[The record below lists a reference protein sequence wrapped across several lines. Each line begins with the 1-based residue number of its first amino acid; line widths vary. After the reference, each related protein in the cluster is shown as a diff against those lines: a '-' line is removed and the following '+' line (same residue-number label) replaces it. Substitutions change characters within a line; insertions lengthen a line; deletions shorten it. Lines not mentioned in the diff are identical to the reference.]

1 MTSDTTPN
9 TMMRPDPSTPD
20 RPSEPAGLI
29 LARADHVI
37 VEKQNLNWLSRR
49 FAFQHHLLEFHAARG
64 GEALGL
70 ELSPLSR
77 LPKWQRWPIMF
88 RRALL
93 EADPEARKRIKAS
106 LGFRLFRR
114 PPIEV
119 VLQPI
124 QALDSNEIDEQ
135 AYQAWIAHY
144 DELGPADRLLLSHAA
159 AALPEILVIIRFD
172 AASLPCLG
180 PAVEQLA
187 AQIHPAWRARLLLAP
202 DTDNGDIDPATIETV
217 RHAVAAE
224 RRVEIA
230 TTELAPD
237 DLQPGTWLVLADPS
251 VVLRPETLATF
262 ADLAARDPALRLIYA
277 DEDRIDP
284 DGTRREPSFKPRF
297 SPEFNRRLDY
307 LGPCIALHADLLRD
321 NPPGATPIAAWAAA
335 TAARLAPAQVARVA
349 RVLFHVAP
357 VAPFAHGAPA
367 TPHRAPNPQATPSV
381 AIIIPTRNL
390 AAFLRACIDSI
401 RTKSRYPA
409 DQIHI
414 IVVDNGSDDADTLA
428 YLDRL
433 RAEPWAS
440 VIPDPRPFNYA
451 ALNNVAADAA
461 TADILV
467 FLNNDT
473 EVDDPDWLAQM
484 AGWAAQPGIGVVG
497 PKLLYPDRS
506 IQHGGVVLGIGGV
519 AGHSFIGLGADTPGY
534 MGLADITREA
544 SALTGACIAV
554 RRSVF
559 EEIGGFDERLDVAFN
574 DTALCC
580 EAVRLG
586 YRNLYLGET
595 SVIHHE
601 SKSRGFDD
609 TPEKLARFRAECLMV
624 RARYRD
630 LFDEDPYY
638 SPNLGLERQYQPA
651 VPRLARTWRRHRRA
665 FDPNPRILILSDVH
679 AVGHGVPVVIKQH
692 AEYLAALGWAIF
704 VGGPMQRNEIAYV
717 GCHRVYLEGKLEAQ
731 SFAYEADV
739 DAIIAHTIPY
749 FSMYRTMGGFPRRVI
764 FDHGEPPP
772 AWFPDDR
779 LDRENI
785 DAEKQFAYRLAD
797 LVLTNTTTVKE
808 EIGYG
813 EAEVAGL
820 GNSHLALWNPALA
833 LRRDQIRAELGLAD
847 HFVVLNVCRFHKAE
861 RHYKG
866 IADYVALKA
875 RLAATD
881 PARAARIAIVLC
893 GKGKDEDIAEMT
905 AQGLTVMANVTDQ
918 ALIDLYA
925 AADLY
930 VNFSKWEGFNLG
942 IAQALAMGLPVV
954 ASDIHAHRQFPIQTT
969 DDEANRARL
978 VLEAASMQPG
988 ERRAVVMDWQP
999 LLDWLRR
1006 RLITLCER
1014 ADEPLSHRERGVGA
1028 YLKLPPT

>member
-1 MTSDTTPN
+1 MSETP
-9 TMMRPDPSTPD
+9 TRPAPTPVT
-20 RPSEPAGLI
+20 PAPTEEI
-29 LARADHVI
+29 DAHDIDVRRLARADAFV

-49 FAFQHHLLEFHAARG
+49 FAFQHHLTEFHAARG
-64 GEALGL
+64 GDALGL

-114 PPIEV
+114 PPVEV

-144 DELGPADRLLLSHAA
+144 DALDPADRILLAHAA
-159 AALPEILVIIRFD
+159 PRLPAIHVVIRFD
-172 AASLPCLG
+172 AATLPRLG
-180 PAVEQLA
+180 AIVDQLA

-202 DTDNGDIDPATIETV
+202 DIALDQADQV
-217 RHAVAAE
+217 RHAVTPE

-230 TTELAPD
+230 TGELTADDIQPD
-237 DLQPGTWLVLADPS
+237 SWLVLADPA
-251 VVLRPETLATF
+251 VVLRPETLAVF
-262 ADLAARDPALRLIYA
+262 ADRAARDPTLRLIYA
-277 DEDRIDP
+277 DEDRLDV
-284 DGTRREPSFKPRF
+284 DGTRCLPSFKPRF
-297 SPEFNRRLDY
+297 SPELNRRLDY

-321 NPPGATPIAAWAAA
+321 HLPGASSIAPWAAK
-335 TAARLAPAQVARVA
+335 TADTLAPANVARIA
-349 RVLFHVAP
+349 RILFHVTS
-357 VAPFAHGAPA
+357 GTPA
-367 TPHRAPNPQATPSV
+367 RPHRAPVPQATPSV
-381 AIIIPTRNL
+381 AILIPTRNL
-390 AAFLRACIDSI
+390 VGLLRACIDSI

-409 DQIHI
+409 DRIHI
-414 IVVDNGSDDADTLA
+414 IVVDNGSDDPETLA

-433 RAEPWAS
+433 RAEPLS
-440 VIPDPRPFNYA
+440 TVIPDPRPFNYA
-451 ALNNVAADAA
+451 ALNNVAAAAA
-461 TADILV
+461 TADILL

-484 AGWAAQPGIGVVG
+484 AGWAAQPDIGVVG

-519 AGHSFIGLGADTPGY
+519 AGHSFLGLGADTPGY
-534 MGLADITREA
+534 LGLADITREA

-559 EEIGGFDERLDVAFN
+559 EEIGGFEERLDVAFN

-580 EAVRLG
+580 EAVRRG
-586 YRNLYLGET
+586 YRNLYIGET

-601 SKSRGFDD
+601 SKSRGFDN

-651 VPRLARTWRRHRRA
+651 VPRLARVWRRHRRDL
-665 FDPNPRILILSDVH
+665 DPNPRVLILSEVH
-679 AVGHGVPVVIKQH
+679 SVGHGVPVVIQQH
-692 AEYLAALGWAIF
+692 AEYLAAQGWAVF
-704 VGGPMQRNEIAYV
+704 VGGPMQRNEIEYA

-739 DAIIAHTIPY
+739 DCIIAHTIPY
-749 FSMYRTMGGFPRRVI
+749 FSMYRTMGAFPRRVI

-797 LVLTNTTTVKE
+797 LVLTNTSTVKD
-808 EIGYG
+808 EIGYDQ
-813 EAEVAGL
+813 AEVAGL

-833 LRRDQIRAELGLAD
+833 LRRDQIRRELGLAD
-847 HFVVLNVCRFHKAE
+847 KYVVLNVCRFHKAE
-861 RHYKG
+861 RVYKG
-866 IADYVALKA
+866 IDDYIALKS
-875 RLAATD
+875 RLAAEGD
-881 PARAARIAIVLC
+881 PALADRIAVVLC
-893 GKGKDEDIAEMT
+893 GKGKDEDVAEMT
-905 AQGLTVMANVTDQ
+905 ARGLTVFANVTDQ

-942 IAQALAMGLPVV
+942 IAQALAMGLPVI
-954 ASDIHAHRQFPIQTT
+954 ASDIPAHRQFPIATT
-969 DDEANRARL
+969 DDPADRARL
-978 VLEAASMQPG
+978 VADAAREPAPA
-988 ERRAVVMDWQP
+988 RRPILMDWQP
-999 LLDWLRR
+999 LLAWLQQ
-1006 RLITLCER
+1006 RLTTLCVH
-1014 ADEPLSHRERGVGA
+1014 PN
-1028 YLKLPPT
+1028 